1 MHDRSHDRY
10 PGYDVLRKRDTP
22 SWNDATR
29 SVIDARLAIPD
40 TAQFLGVEEW
50 QTLKAICDRIVP
62 QPGDRPPVPI
72 AALVDHKLAKDHRD
86 GYRQA
91 SIPPLREAWRRG
103 LAALDAESQ
112 ARHRRRFHALT
123 VGFQDDLLK
132 AMQDGKLDGPA
143 WQGMSSGTFFS
154 ERITH
159 DILAAYYSHP
169 TSWNELGFGGPAS
182 PRGYVRMYFDRRDPW
197 EAVEAKPGHEEE
209 ARKANEDVGTPKP
222 GSLRRMTDDGRG

>member
-1 MHDRSHDRY
+1 MHDRY

-40 TAQFLGVEEW
+40 AARFLAAEEW
-50 QTLKAICDRIVP
+50 QTLTAVCDRIVP
-62 QPGDRPPVPI
+62 QPAGRPRVSI
-72 AALVDHKLAKDHRD
+72 AALVDHKLANDHRD

-91 SIPPLREAWRRG
+91 SLPPLREAWQRG
-103 LAALDAESQ
+103 LAALDAEAQ
-112 ARHRRRFHALT
+112 ARHQRRFHALT
-123 VGFQDDLLK
+123 VESQDELLK

-143 WQGMSSGTFFS
+143 WQGMSPGTFFS
-154 ERITH
+154 ERVTH

-169 TSWNELGFGGPAS
+169 RSWNELGFGGPAS

-209 ARKANEDVGTPKP
+209 ARRANQQVGTWKP
-222 GSLRRMTDDGRG
+222 ESLTRMNADEEEQH

>member
-1 MHDRSHDRY
+1 MHDRY

-22 SWNDATR
+22 SWNDASR
-29 SVIDARLAIPD
+29 SVIDARLAIAD
-40 TAQFLGVEEW
+40 TPQFLGAEEW
-50 QTLKAICDRIVP
+50 QTLRAICDRIVP
-62 QPGDRPPVPI
+62 QPEDRPPVPI
-72 AALVDHKLAKDHRD
+72 AALVDRKLASDQRD

-91 SIPPLREAWRRG
+91 SLPPLREAWRRG
-103 LAALDAESQ
+103 LAALDADSLE
-112 ARHRRRFHALT
+112 RHQRRFHMLT
-123 VGFQDDLLK
+123 ADLQDELLT

-143 WQGMSSGTFFS
+143 WQGMPAGQFFS
-154 ERITH
+154 ERVTH

-209 ARKANEDVGTPKP
+209 ARRANQDVGTPKQ
-222 GSLRRMTDDGRG
+222 R